1 MPIFMWVILSVIII
15 QRLVELV
22 IARSNE
28 QWMKQRGAIEKGKQH
43 YKWFIIIHT
52 LFFLSLIAEIIFRN
66 QQSFS
71 FNYFLF
77 TAFIITQIG
86 RIWCIATLGRFWN
99 TKIIIAPQFDVI
111 KRGPYKYVKHPNYI
125 IVGIELFVIPS
136 LFGAWF
142 TAIVFPILH
151 ALLLYVRI
159 PVEEKAV
166 YGH

>member
-1 MPIFMWVILSVIII
+1 MWIILSVIII
-15 QRLVELV
+15 QRLVELA

-28 QWMKQRGAIEKGKQH
+28 QWMKQRGAIEKGKKH

-71 FNYFLF
+71 FNYVLF
-77 TAFIITQIG
+77 AAFIITQIG
-86 RIWCIATLGRFWN
+86 RIWCITTLGRFWN

-125 IVGIELFVIPS
+125 IVGVELFVIPL

-142 TAIVFPILH
+142 TAILFPILH
-151 ALLLYVRI
+151 VLLLYVRI